1 MLVWGSWVLPFP
13 GDRMQR
19 GLLAL
24 RFPDAGVRPSGSC
37 LRLLVGS

>member
-1 MLVWGSWVLPFP
+1 MLVWGSWVLSFP

-24 RFPDAGVRPSGSC
+24 PFPDAGVRPSGSC
-37 LRLLVGS
+37 LGLLVGS